1 MYQTTLQWDSS
12 KRNANGHEYS
22 FVPGLFNDDNSIEE
36 YVKKLYQKTV
46 MKNEVIFLDDLST
59 EKPVNK
65 LNEIVTNTEYSYVC
79 RLFNEVLSIE
89 EFMNE
94 LYGKVVMNSE

>member
-1 MYQTTLQWDSS
+1 MYHTTLQWDSS
-12 KRNANGHEYS
+12 KRNTNGHEYS

-36 YVKKLYQKTV
+36 YVKKLYMKMV

-65 LNEIVTNTEYSYVC
+65 LNEIVTNTEYTYVGYLTK
-79 RLFNEVLSIE
+79 LFQLKS
-89 EFMNE
+89 
-94 LYGKVVMNSE
+94 L